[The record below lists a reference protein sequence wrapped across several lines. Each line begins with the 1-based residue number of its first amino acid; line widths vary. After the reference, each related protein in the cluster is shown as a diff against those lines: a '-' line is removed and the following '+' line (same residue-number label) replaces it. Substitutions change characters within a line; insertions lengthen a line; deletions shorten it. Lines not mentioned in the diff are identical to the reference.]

1 VLATLVT
8 TREQSDGWRA
18 DRLTPLL
25 AGLREVMPWVRQRH
39 GEYDPEWG
47 ASPAE
52 EYGGF
57 LTETAQRLHLTDE
70 DLAGWRP

>member
-1 VLATLVT
+1 
-8 TREQSDGWRA
+8 
-18 DRLTPLL
+18 
-25 AGLREVMPWVRQRH
+25 MRQWH

-57 LTETAQRLHLTDE
+57 LTEAAQRLHLTDD